1 MDYIDLTQNVAGV
14 FVFFSMGMFVWGL
27 LMFKI
32 QYSTEKELE
41 KELDK
46 FRELYLKELDKNK

>member
-1 MDYIDLTQNVAGV
+1 
-14 FVFFSMGMFVWGL
+14 
-27 LMFKI
+27 MFKI